1 MSTEETFEFDLVFS
15 LGGDEIDEAD
25 LLDRLFEAGCEDA
38 VIGLGTP
45 GLVAISLERSGADA
59 ETVIAHAARQ
69 IAPTLPAGSELRE
82 VRPDLVSQADVA
94 ARLGVTRQALQK
106 RRLPPPSVAGLYR
119 ADELY
124 HYLERSRG
132 KLKERLRGARGWF
145 AASGGAKRLNA
156 KLALGEI
163 RFGKNVG

>member
-1 MSTEETFEFDLVFS
+1 MSPDESYEFDLIFS
-15 LGGDEIDEAD
+15 IPGSVDEGE

-45 GLVAISLERSGADA
+45 GLVAISLERFGSDA
-59 ETVIAHAARQ
+59 ESAIAGAARQ
-69 IAPTLPAGSELRE
+69 IAAALPEGSELRE

-94 ARLGVTRQALQK
+94 ARLGVSRQALQK

-124 HYLERSRG
+124 PYLEGSRG
-132 KLKERLRGARGWF
+132 KLKDGVHAARGWF
-145 AASGGAKRLNA
+145 RASSAAKRLNA
-156 KLALGEI
+156 RLALGEI
-163 RFGKNVG
+163 RFGKSGR